1 MEGRNLTRATSKG
14 ICSYCAGSYAKSAIT
29 RHLQACQ
36 VRKEENASLEK
47 GSGRGSAQIIFHLKV
62 EGLYQPMYWLH
73 IEIPARATLED
84 LDRFLRAVWLEC
96 CGHLSSFEI
105 AGESFISEKIEP
117 DDRSMKVSLE
127 KVMAPGMKF
136 EYIYD
141 FGTSTELLITVI
153 SVRKG
158 FAHDKDA
165 VRIMARNEPPEIKCD
180 VCGKPAIG
188 VCCVC
193 SDENAGRVCEV
204 CGKSH
209 ECGEDMLLPVVN
221 SPRVGMCDY
230 TGGYYD

>member
-1 MEGRNLTRATSKG
+1 MTLSTSKG
-14 ICSYCAGSYAKSAIT
+14 TCSYCAGSYAKSAIS

-36 VRKEENASLEK
+36 ARKKENDSPTEN
-47 GSGRGSAQIIFHLKV
+47 GSGKERARTIFHLKV

-73 IEIPARATLED
+73 IEIPAKATLED

-117 DDRSMKVSLE
+117 GDRSMSVALE

-153 SVRKG
+153 SARKG
-158 FAHDKDA
+158 FAQDKDA

-180 VCGKPAIG
+180 VCGKPATG

-193 SDENAGRVCEV
+193 SDEDAGRVCEE
-204 CGKSH
+204 CGKKH

-230 TGGYYD
+230 TGGCYD

>member
-1 MEGRNLTRATSKG
+1 LTRSSSKG
-14 ICSYCAGSYAKSAIT
+14 TCSFCAGSYAKSAIS
-29 RHLQACQ
+29 RHLKAC
-36 VRKEENASLEK
+36 RAKKAETEGPSGK
-47 GSGRGSAQIIFHLKV
+47 GSGRGRAKTIFHLQV
-62 EGLYQPMYWLH
+62 VGLYLPMYWLH
-73 IEIPARATLED
+73 IEIPAKATLED
-84 LDRFLRAVWLEC
+84 LDRFLRAIWLEC

-117 DDRSMKVSLE
+117 GDRSMKVALE

-141 FGTSTELLITVI
+141 FGTSTELLIKVI
-153 SVRKG
+153 SAREGLAMGGKG
-158 FAHDKDA
+158 P
-165 VRIMARNEPPEIKCD
+165 VRIMARNDPPELKCD
-180 VCGKPAIG
+180 VCGKPATG

-193 SDENAGRVCEV
+193 SDEDTGRVCEE
-204 CGKSH
+204 CGKTH

>member
-1 MEGRNLTRATSKG
+1 MRITRQSSKG
-14 ICSYCAGSYAKSAIT
+14 ICSFCKGSYAKSAIS

-36 VRKEENASLEK
+36 ARKEENDAPIGK
-47 GSGRGSAQIIFHLKV
+47 GPGRGPARTIFHLKV
-62 EGLYQPMYWLH
+62 EGIYRPMYWLH
-73 IEIPARATLED
+73 IEIPAKATLED

-117 DDRSMKVSLE
+117 GDRSMSVALE
-127 KVMAPGMKF
+127 KVMALGMKF

-141 FGTSTELLITVI
+141 FGTSTELLLTVI
-153 SVRKG
+153 SDRKG
-158 FAHDKDA
+158 LAQDKDA
-165 VRIMARNEPPEIKCD
+165 VRIMARNEPPEIKCE
-180 VCGKPAIG
+180 VCGKPATG

-193 SDENAGRVCEV
+193 SDEDTGRVCEE
-204 CGKSH
+204 CGKKH

>member
-1 MEGRNLTRATSKG
+1 MEKSTG
-14 ICSYCAGSYAKSAIT
+14 I
-29 RHLQACQ
+29 
-36 VRKEENASLEK
+36 
-47 GSGRGSAQIIFHLKV
+47 GSARTIFHLKV
-62 EGLYQPMYWLH
+62 EGLYQPIYWLH

-96 CGHLSSFEI
+96 CGYLSSFEI
-105 AGESFISEKIEP
+105 AGESFISEPFEP
-117 DDRSMKVSLE
+117 GDRSMVIALE
-127 KVMAPGMKF
+127 KAMAPGMKF

-180 VCGKPAIG
+180 VCGKPATG

-193 SDENAGRVCEV
+193 SYESSGRVCEE

-230 TGGYYD
+230 TGGYYDQNSLISSSAMIL

>member
-1 MEGRNLTRATSKG
+1 MHRQRKAQ
-14 ICSYCAGSYAKSAIT
+14 AKSGLRT
-29 RHLQACQ
+29 
-36 VRKEENASLEK
+36 
-47 GSGRGSAQIIFHLKV
+47 IFHLKV

-73 IEIPARATLED
+73 IEIPAKATLED

-117 DDRSMKVSLE
+117 GDRSMSVALE

-153 SVRKG
+153 SARKG
-158 FAHDKDA
+158 FAQDKDA
-165 VRIMARNEPPEIKCD
+165 VRIMARNEPPEINCD
-180 VCGKPAIG
+180 VCGKPATG

-193 SDENAGRVCEV
+193 SDEDAGRVCEE
-204 CGKSH
+204 CGKKH

-230 TGGYYD
+230 TGGCYD